1 MADLALARGTG
12 ARGLRSIIESVLE
25 PVMYEIPSRDDVAK
39 VIVNAATVAGTE
51 GPQILTHDEAA
62 KKAS

>member
-12 ARGLRSIIESVLE
+12 ARGLRSIIEHVLQ
-25 PVMYEIPSRDDVAK
+25 PVMYDIPGRDDVAK
-39 VIVNAATVAGTE
+39 VVVDAETVE
-51 GPQILTHDEAA
+51 GLRGPTVLTHDEVE

>member
-12 ARGLRSIIESVLE
+12 ARGLRSIIEAVLE

-39 VIVNAATVAGTE
+39 VIVTEATVAGTE
-51 GPQILTHDEAA
+51 GPTILTHDEVA